1 MEKENN
7 QLFEKINQLLIIIA
21 NAKETEDK
29 LIDQN
34 WNIED
39 ELYWDIK

>member
-7 QLFEKINQLLIIIA
+7 QLFEEINQLLVIIA

-39 ELYWDIK
+39 ELY